1 MAFYDEISERLSEQP
16 LHVKLILLLVIV
28 AVISAA
34 YWYFYWSPGRE
45 TLERAQR
52 KLASEQ
58 KRIKEYEA
66 VADELPAFEK
76 EFGRLEREF
85 ELISLKLPKEKEIP
99 ALIDSVY
106 SEISGSNLDS
116 IIFAPQG
123 QVAREIYA
131 EIPIQMEVIGGY
143 FNLADFFD
151 RISRLPRIVNV
162 RDLVLSR
169 TDVKGNNVI
178 LNAKFNVVTFRLLPR
193 PDTPAV
199 SEKGKGKGKTKSRK
213 KRNTKEEP

>member
-16 LHVKLILLLVIV
+16 LHVKLIILLVIV
-28 AVISAA
+28 VVISAA
-34 YWYFYWSPGRE
+34 YWYFYWSPGQE
-45 TLERAQR
+45 TLDRAER

-58 KRIKEYEA
+58 KKIKEYEA
-66 VADELPAFEK
+66 IAAELPAFEK
-76 EFGRLEREF
+76 EFDRLEREF
-85 ELISLKLPKEKEIP
+85 EFVSLKLPKEKEIP

-106 SEISGSNLDS
+106 SEISGANLDP

-123 QVAREIYA
+123 QVAKEIYA
-131 EIPIQMEVIGGY
+131 EIPIQMEVVGGY
-143 FNLADFFD
+143 FNLANFFD

-178 LNAKFNVVTFRLLPR
+178 LNAKFNVVTFRLLPQ
-193 PDTPAV
+193 PETPAAG
-199 SEKGKGKGKTKSRK
+199 EKGKARGKSK
-213 KRNTKEEP
+213 KRNSK